1 MQNLPESSDGTPLKV
16 TLVSTAARKPVWAF
30 KRPYGDGSPGHGT
43 RCVPPGYIS
52 LVNSNE
58 RARAIFLCEQTGLIP
73 AHELP
78 DFATELLVL
87 GYDTPSLRELA
98 GLPTGDRSDSADMWN
113 AVRDELSVR
122 HEDEAE
128 AARFL
133 LKYWA
138 QETVEGRID
147 ILAGSRLMNRVGWF
161 PLRQPAELNELV
173 YLLDLWDE
181 MPQRREQTTAEL
193 LAFARNLMGNE
204 S

>member
-1 MQNLPESSDGTPLKV
+1 MDSQ
-16 TLVSTAARKPVWAF
+16 TAV
-30 KRPYGDGSPGHGT
+30 
-43 RCVPPGYIS
+43 
-52 LVNSNE
+52 

-73 AHELP
+73 PHELP

-98 GLPTGDRSDSADMWN
+98 GLPTGDRADSADMWN

-122 HEDEAE
+122 HEDEE
-128 AARFL
+128 KAARFL

-147 ILAGSRLMNRVGWF
+147 VLAGSRLMYRAGWF
-161 PLRQPAELNELV
+161 PLGQPAELNELV
-173 YLLDLWDE
+173 YLMDVWDE

-193 LAFARNLMGNE
+193 LVFVRKLLGRE